1 MPRPIGLHQI
11 TAMDIGPV
19 ELIETAAASGYDQ
32 VSLFTN
38 APMVPIEGQEGK
50 FRFPTVTPEL
60 QREVIERLDAHGLG
74 VVNAEFFLMG
84 SDVDLASYRP
94 GLALGRALGARHAV
108 SHVFEPDP
116 ARAVDIIGRFC
127 DLAAAEGMIVALEF
141 CQMTPG
147 CKHLAEAK
155 WFVEQV
161 GRSNLGFGICP
172 MHLIRS
178 GGTAADVAA
187 LDPAMLLYGQIN
199 DGHGLHVSEAYFDEV
214 HDRQLPGNGDF
225 PLRDILAALPANAP
239 IEVKCPSD
247 SRLKAGISA
256 LDYARDAGER
266 ARKLVDRL
274 QSLGFSV

>member
-1 MPRPIGLHQI
+1 MPRPLGLHQI
-11 TAMDIGPV
+11 TAMDIGPL
-19 ELIETAAASGYDQ
+19 ELIETAAACGYEQ

-38 APMVPIEGQEGK
+38 APMVPIAGQEGK
-50 FRFPTVTPEL
+50 FTFPTVTPEL
-60 QREVIERLDAHGLG
+60 QREVIQRLDAHGLS
-74 VVNAEFFLMG
+74 VINAEFFLMRP
-84 SDVDLASYRP
+84 DVDLASYVP
-94 GLALGRALGARHAV
+94 GLALGRALGARHAI

-127 DLAAAEGMIVALEF
+127 DLAAAEEMIVALEF

-147 CKHLAEAK
+147 CKSMAQAR

-161 GRSNLGFGICP
+161 GRANLGFGVCP

-187 LDPAMLLYGQIN
+187 LDPARLLYGQIN
-199 DGHGLHVSEAYFDEV
+199 DGHGLHLSEAYFDEV

-225 PLRDILAALPANAP
+225 PLRDILGALPASAP

-247 SRLKAGISA
+247 SRLMAGVSA

-266 ARKLVDRL
+266 ARRIVDGL
-274 QSLGFSV
+274 